1 MVGGIL
7 SIFSSFFFLNLSY
20 FKLLIKFKHQINLS
34 SLIFKASFTL
44 NIFCN
49 KNLII
54 ELLSKRMKK
63 VEKRKKRIPYQFSF
77 HCFTDLSFKLTTG
90 YFSQFPEFCGQT
102 QSPRGLFYVTRPSQR
117 LASYWP
123 GDILL
128 SSSSC
133 AFSLSCFVLLLSCH
147 NPPSNSPSSYARDA
161 YASVLFWGC

>member
-1 MVGGIL
+1 M
-7 SIFSSFFFLNLSY
+7 SCSQKEWK
-20 FKLLIKFKHQINLS
+20 KL
-34 SLIFKASFTL
+34 
-44 NIFCN
+44 
-49 KNLII
+49 
-54 ELLSKRMKK
+54 KK
-63 VEKRKKRIPYQFSF
+63 EKKRIPYQFSF

-161 YASVLFWGC
+161 YASVLFWGCWQRMVDVDHGNLFLFFLYWEFIDNSHQSILWTHLFCMTGRLFQSLTFF